1 MDFILQNQEFIV
13 GFVVTATAWIVARIT
28 GKSLDKTKLNAALAT
43 ILDIVQDI
51 KTGPETQALD
61 DHAKK
66 QLAVERTVKAL
77 PEKQAS
83 LLTRVFG
90 TIGGAVEFVFHNKK
104 WLFSL
109 GKVARSI
116 L

>member
-1 MDFILQNQEFIV
+1 MDFIVQNQQFIL
-13 GFVVTATAWIVARIT
+13 GLGATLIAWLIARIT
-28 GKSLDKTKLNAALAT
+28 GKTLDKTKLNAALAT

-51 KTGPETQALD
+51 KTGSTTATLSDSE
-61 DHAKK
+61 KK
-66 QLAVERTVKAL
+66 QLAVERVSKAL
-77 PEKQAS
+77 PEKQNS
-83 LLTRVFG
+83 LLTRMFG